1 MFSNSLRLGLRAEP
15 ALDFGRARLYI
26 TAMSSEAASESDTG
40 PTGVTLRLGARK
52 KDAGH
57 RAALAR
63 VKDWTRARFRLSDDD
78 VVMVAEV
85 ECALPGCPPLET
97 VLAFWTDD
105 GQRRHYKFFKPVEQV
120 VEDDLPP
127 SWMKN
132 ALIVP
137 EGMGCDC
144 C

>member
-1 MFSNSLRLGLRAEP
+1 MSTDTAPEGETRP
-15 ALDFGRARLYI
+15 AGSA
-26 TAMSSEAASESDTG
+26 
-40 PTGVTLRLGARK
+40 LRLGARK
-52 KDAGH
+52 KSAAH

-63 VKDWTRARFRLSDDD
+63 VKQWTRMRFRLSEDD

-105 GQRRHYKFFKPVEQV
+105 GRRRHYKFFKPVEQV

>member
-1 MFSNSLRLGLRAEP
+1 MSDDVAAQQNSGATVSLKLGVRN
-15 ALDFGRARLYI
+15 
-26 TAMSSEAASESDTG
+26 
-40 PTGVTLRLGARK
+40 K
-52 KDAGH
+52 KPEN
-57 RAALAR
+57 RAAISR
-63 VKDWTRARFRLSDDD
+63 VKQFVRDRFRLVEED
-78 VVMVAEV
+78 VVMVNEL

-97 VLAFWTDD
+97 VIAFWTED
-105 GQRRHYKFFKPVEQV
+105 GQRRHYKIFKPVAEV

-127 SWMKN
+127 WWMKN